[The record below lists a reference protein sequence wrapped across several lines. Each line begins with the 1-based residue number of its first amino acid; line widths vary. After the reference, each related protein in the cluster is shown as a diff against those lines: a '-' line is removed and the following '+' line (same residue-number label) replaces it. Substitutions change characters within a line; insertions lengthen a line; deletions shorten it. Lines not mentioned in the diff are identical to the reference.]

1 MKVKVYSQ
9 KNCKYCDNIKEALKE
24 NKVEF
29 ESIEIDDN
37 RDEWNRITRIL
48 GLGMTP
54 TIGFGDEFWVPG
66 RDFRGP
72 EELIKRMEYI
82 TEFPLPPLTDEEKI
96 ETLVNATKN
105 LAMSLNNLN
114 MQISNI
120 HQKVNQ
126 LTNPP
131 VPPPVIE
138 EEVKEDVVEE
148 TTSN

>member
-9 KNCKYCDNIKEALKE
+9 KHCKYCDNIKEELKK

-29 ESIEIDDN
+29 ESLEIDDH

-66 RDFRGP
+66 RDFRSP

-82 TEFPLPPLTDEEKI
+82 TDFPLPPLTEEEKL
-96 ETLVNATKN
+96 ETVINATKN
-105 LAMSLNNLN
+105 LAMSLNNMN

-126 LTNPP
+126 LTTPP

-138 EEVKEDVVEE
+138 EDVKEDVVEE

>member
-9 KNCKYCDNIKEALKE
+9 KNCKYCDNIKETLKE
-24 NKVEF
+24 NEVDF
-29 ESIEIDDN
+29 ENIEIDDN
-37 RDEWNRITRIL
+37 RDEWNEITRIL

-54 TIGFGDEFWVPG
+54 TIGFNDEYWVPG

-72 EELIKRMEYI
+72 DELIKRMEYI
-82 TEFPLPPLTDEEKI
+82 NENPLPPLTDEEKI
-96 ETLVNATKN
+96 ETILNATKN

-126 LTNPP
+126 LTNPT
-131 VPPPVIE
+131 PPPPIME
-138 EEVKEDVVEE
+138 EEEEKDVVEE
-148 TTSN
+148 TTNS